1 MQEIEVF
8 ECYIQTDYD
17 EDGIAELRRVLY
29 AGSEILENE
38 EADYMPFCSITPIP
52 MPHKFFGQSLA
63 DRAMDIQLIKST
75 ITRQI
80 LDNLYLA
87 NNPRKTAVEGRVNMD
102 DLLSSV
108 VGGVVRVKDPNAIGD
123 LAVPM
128 IASQA
133 FPMLA
138 YLDQIQEKRTGINQ
152 ASQGLDPNIL
162 QNTTATAIAMV
173 QNSAAAKV
181 ELIARVFAETG
192 VKDLFRNIL
201 HLVCKYQ
208 DKERIIRLRGRFVA
222 IDPREWSSEYDI
234 SINVGLG
241 TGNKDQQM
249 AMLAMVLDKQ
259 EKIIQGY
266 GPSNPLVSV
275 GQYRATLGRMIESA
289 GYKDSSEFFKEI
301 TPEIEQ
307 AIAQPQPPQQ
317 DPAMAALIEQSRM
330 QLEIAREKAMNDIA
344 LARQKAEAQI
354 QLERE
359 KAQAELELKAAEFKA
374 DIALRSAKVGSD
386 AMAKIGGM

>member
-1 MQEIEVF
+1 
-8 ECYIQTDYD
+8 
-17 EDGIAELRRVLY
+17 
-29 AGSEILENE
+29 
-38 EADYMPFCSITPIP
+38 
-52 MPHKFFGQSLA
+52 
-63 DRAMDIQLIKST
+63 
-75 ITRQI
+75 
-80 LDNLYLA
+80 
-87 NNPRKTAVEGRVNMD
+87 
-102 DLLSSV
+102 
-108 VGGVVRVKDPNAIGD
+108 
-123 LAVPM
+123 M

-386 AMAKIGGM
+386 AMAKIGGI